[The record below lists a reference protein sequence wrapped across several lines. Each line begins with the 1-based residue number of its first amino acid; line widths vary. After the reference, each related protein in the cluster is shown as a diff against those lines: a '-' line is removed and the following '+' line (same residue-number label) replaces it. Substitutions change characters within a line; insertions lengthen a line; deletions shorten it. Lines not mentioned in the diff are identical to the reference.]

1 MMAVYIS
8 SSSDQSHD
16 KDIIASMMHTVVT
29 PMLDPFIYSLS
40 NRDMTLVLWILFI
53 NNNLFGS
60 RQERSMRRENQ
71 SIMPGFIL
79 LRLLIQPEQQDN
91 FLLTSM
97 AYDRYVAIFHP
108 LHYATIMR
116 EGMCTLLIP
125 VYWIFS
131 CGNALCHI
139 LLILSCPFVL
149 KIPSPNSSVTQYPPQ
164 ALLLRH
170 LPPVY
175 SRSGHHYPP
184 TNMHLGFLCGI
195 GTTIFKVQSTRGI
208 CKALSMCGSH
218 ISVVSL
224 YYGTIIG
231 LYFVPSSNTSSD
243 KDIVASVMYTVV
255 TPLLNPF
262 IYSLRNRDM
271 KGAMEEFFHKA
282 AVLSQ

>member
-1 MMAVYIS
+1 
-8 SSSDQSHD
+8 
-16 KDIIASMMHTVVT
+16 
-29 PMLDPFIYSLS
+29 
-40 NRDMTLVLWILFI
+40 
-53 NNNLFGS
+53 
-60 RQERSMRRENQ
+60 
-71 SIMPGFIL
+71 
-79 LRLLIQPEQQDN
+79 
-91 FLLTSM
+91 M

-116 EGMCTLLIP
+116 EGMYTLLIP

-139 LLILSCPFVL
+139 LLMTKLSFCAENTITQFFCDLNILLKLSC
-149 KIPSPNSSVTQYPPQ
+149 SDTS
-164 ALLLRH
+164 LLFIAGVVIII
-170 LPPVY
+170 LPLICILVSY
-175 SRSGHHYPP
+175 G
-184 TNMHLGFLCGI
+184 GI
-195 GTTIFKVQSTRGI
+195 GATIKVPSTRGI

-231 LYFVPSSNTSSD
+231 LYFVPSSSTSSD

-271 KGAMEEFFHKA
+271 KGAMEKFFHKA

>member
-1 MMAVYIS
+1 
-8 SSSDQSHD
+8 
-16 KDIIASMMHTVVT
+16 
-29 PMLDPFIYSLS
+29 
-40 NRDMTLVLWILFI
+40 
-53 NNNLFGS
+53 
-60 RQERSMRRENQ
+60 
-71 SIMPGFIL
+71 
-79 LRLLIQPEQQDN
+79 
-91 FLLTSM
+91 M

-116 EGMCTLLIP
+116 EGMYTLLIP

-139 LLILSCPFVL
+139 LLITKLSFCAENTITKFFCEPNMLLKLSC
-149 KIPSPNSSVTQYPPQ
+149 SDTS
-164 ALLLRH
+164 LLFIAGVVIII
-170 LPPVY
+170 LPLICILVSY
-175 SRSGHHYPP
+175 G
-184 TNMHLGFLCGI
+184 GI
-195 GTTIFKVQSTRGI
+195 GATIKVPSTRGI

-231 LYFVPSSNTSSD
+231 LYFVPSSSTSSD

-271 KGAMEEFFHKA
+271 KGALKKLFHKA